1 MLRPLWYCHCGIKI
15 QPLFARRSCIFLM
28 TSLTKLRRDGRAR
41 WVCSS
46 KLSSAP
52 YDQKKM
58 YMQLELEGDYC
69 AHVEQSNQPRALLS
83 LSALPLGL
91 TLTNVK
97 PLFFHG
103 SGGMSLV
110 GYAQAPFSALAAL
123 ASDCQTPQINNDC
136 LSSSACCHPTPVLVG
151 YFRDAWRTESLL
163 SVGEWLYCI
172 FRGFFY
178 TLGWCQQLGDRA
190 AGPQVCEHSVPT
202 RNSASLGRLRSWASW
217 ASCLRGWRWGCITR
231 HCAGR
236 YSCCSSSIWEWASA
250 CLTCHNN
257 ISAHAK

>member
-1 MLRPLWYCHCGIKI
+1 
-15 QPLFARRSCIFLM
+15 M

-58 YMQLELEGDYC
+58 YLQLELEGDHC
-69 AHVEQSNQPRALLS
+69 AHVEQSNGPRVLLS

-97 PLFFHG
+97 LLFVHG

-123 ASDCQTPQINNDC
+123 TSDCQTPQINDC
-136 LSSSACCHPTPVLVG
+136 LSSSACCHPTLVLVG
-151 YFRDAWRTESLL
+151 
-163 SVGEWLYCI
+163 
-172 FRGFFY
+172 
-178 TLGWCQQLGDRA
+178 
-190 AGPQVCEHSVPT
+190 
-202 RNSASLGRLRSWASW
+202 
-217 ASCLRGWRWGCITR
+217 CLRN
-231 HCAGR
+231 A
-236 YSCCSSSIWEWASA
+236 
-250 CLTCHNN
+250 
-257 ISAHAK
+257 